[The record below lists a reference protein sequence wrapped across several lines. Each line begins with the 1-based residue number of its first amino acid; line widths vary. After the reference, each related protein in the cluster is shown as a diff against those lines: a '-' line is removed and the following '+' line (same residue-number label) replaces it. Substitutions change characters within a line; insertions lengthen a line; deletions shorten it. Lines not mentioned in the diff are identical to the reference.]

1 MWFLPHTG
9 YSHTPCPGEGKQPA
23 PRRCGARTCPIAP
36 DQKTLKP
43 SSAPPT
49 GPGTLIGKEHTRQ
62 RGSCLLQVQS
72 SRDQRGNFMLPGHT
86 AFSFAMSINRRFY
99 EEEGK
104 NIPRAVS
111 APQKERDV
119 FNTCAAR
126 SGADSHSARRLQ
138 DRDAV
143 PWLPL
148 NHCHLRPSQ
157 GRGPTRQQVSQ

>member
-1 MWFLPHTG
+1 
-9 YSHTPCPGEGKQPA
+9 
-23 PRRCGARTCPIAP
+23 
-36 DQKTLKP
+36 
-43 SSAPPT
+43 
-49 GPGTLIGKEHTRQ
+49 
-62 RGSCLLQVQS
+62 
-72 SRDQRGNFMLPGHT
+72 MLPGHM

-104 NIPRAVS
+104 NIPRAVT

-119 FNTCAAR
+119 FSTCAAH
-126 SGADSHSARRLQ
+126 SGADSHSPRRLQ

-157 GRGPTRQQVSQ
+157 GRGPTRQ